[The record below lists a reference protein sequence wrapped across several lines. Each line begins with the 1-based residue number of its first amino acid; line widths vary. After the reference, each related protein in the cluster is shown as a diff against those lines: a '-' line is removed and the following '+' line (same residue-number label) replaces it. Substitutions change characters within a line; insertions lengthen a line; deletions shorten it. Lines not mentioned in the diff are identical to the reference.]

1 MIFDLSEWVV
11 SGNGG
16 PLFLFLESH
25 LADLNVDR
33 QNESAAPA
41 EEAAMLDTHLVAA
54 SGQPRKI
61 FQLIAPSAN
70 AAGYEIVRVR
80 YGLHDG
86 HTLQIMAERPDGKMN
101 VSGCEEL
108 SGILSA
114 ILDVEDP
121 ISGEYNLE
129 VSSPGIDRPLTRP
142 KDFERWAGFEA
153 KLEMIEAIDGRKRF
167 RGDLQGFEDDE
178 VLIQYQIDGIAEP
191 QVIGLPFRLISEAK
205 LVMSDDLI
213 TESLKRRDRDAPAP
227 SDGE

>member
-1 MIFDLSEWVV
+1 M
-11 SGNGG
+11 SGY
-16 PLFLFLESH
+16 LEALVQDEKMS
-25 LADLNVDR
+25 R
-33 QNESAAPA
+33 AAPSN
-41 EEAAMLDTHLVAA
+41 EEQAAPTSHTSATDIALDVLDTHLVAG

-61 FQLIAPSAN
+61 LELIAPSAL
-70 AAGYEIVRVR
+70 AANFEIVRVR

-86 HTLQIMAERPDGKMN
+86 HTLQIMAERPDGNIN
-101 VSGCEEL
+101 VAGCEEL
-108 SGILSA
+108 SAILSA

-153 KLEMIEAIDGRKRF
+153 KLELNEAIDGRKRF
-167 RGDLQGFEDDE
+167 RGVLQGFEDGE
-178 VLIQYQIDGIAEP
+178 VLIEHQVEGESEVQI
-191 QVIGLPFRLISEAK
+191 IGLDLRQISEAK
-205 LVMSDDLI
+205 LTMSDDLI

>member
-1 MIFDLSEWVV
+1 MSSSWVGSTSPKSDALDLI
-11 SGNGG
+11 
-16 PLFLFLESH
+16 
-25 LADLNVDR
+25 
-33 QNESAAPA
+33 
-41 EEAAMLDTHLVAA
+41 LDTHLVAGH
-54 SGQPRKI
+54 GQPRKI
-61 FQLIAPSAN
+61 FDLLSPSAT
-70 AAGYEIVRVR
+70 AANFEIVRVR

-101 VSGCEEL
+101 VAGCEEL
-108 SGILSA
+108 SNLISA

-153 KLEMIEAIDGRKRF
+153 KIELSEAIDGRKRF
-167 RGDLQGFEDDE
+167 RGNLQGFEDGE
-178 VLIQYQIDGIAEP
+178 VLIEHQVEGQSEVQI
-191 QVIGLPFRLISEAK
+191 IGLDFASIAEAK

-213 TESLKRRDRDAPAP
+213 TESLKRRDRDDPTP

>member
-1 MIFDLSEWVV
+1 MS
-11 SGNGG
+11 S
-16 PLFLFLESH
+16 PLVGSTSLE
-25 LADLNVDR
+25 N
-33 QNESAAPA
+33 SAL
-41 EEAAMLDTHLVAA
+41 EDILDTHLVAGH
-54 SGQPRKI
+54 GQPRKI
-61 FQLIAPSAN
+61 FDLLSPSAR
-70 AAGYEIVRVR
+70 AANFEIVRVR

-101 VSGCEEL
+101 VAGCEEL
-108 SGILSA
+108 SNLISA

-153 KLEMIEAIDGRKRF
+153 KLELSEAIDGRKRF
-167 RGDLQGFEDDE
+167 RGNLQGFEDGE
-178 VLIQYQIDGIAEP
+178 VLIEHQVEGQSDVQI
-191 QVIGLPFRLISEAK
+191 IGLDFASIAEAK

-213 TESLKRRDRDAPAP
+213 TESLKRRDRDDPTP

>member
-1 MIFDLSEWVV
+1 MSGYLEALTQDEQISDEQAAPV
-11 SGNGG
+11 S
-16 PLFLFLESH
+16 
-25 LADLNVDR
+25 
-33 QNESAAPA
+33 NESSNVAAP
-41 EEAAMLDTHLVAA
+41 EVLDTHLVAGA
-54 SGQPRKI
+54 GQPRKI
-61 FQLIAPSAN
+61 LELIAPSAL
-70 AAGYEIVRVR
+70 AANFEIVRVR

-86 HTLQIMAERPDGKMN
+86 HTLQIMAERPDGTMN

-153 KLEMIEAIDGRKRF
+153 KLELNEAIEGRKRF
-167 RGDLQGFEDDE
+167 RGILHGFEDGE
-178 VLIQYQIDGIAEP
+178 VLIEHQVEGESEV
-191 QVIGLPFRLISEAK
+191 QVIGLDFRQISEAK
-205 LVMSDDLI
+205 LTMSDDLI

>member
-1 MIFDLSEWVV
+1 MQRSLARGSASET
-11 SGNGG
+11 G
-16 PLFLFLESH
+16 
-25 LADLNVDR
+25 
-33 QNESAAPA
+33 AP
-41 EEAAMLDTHLVAA
+41 EDILDTHLVAGH
-54 SGQPRKI
+54 GQPRKI
-61 FQLIAPSAN
+61 FDLLSPSAR
-70 AAGYEIVRVR
+70 AANFEIVRVR

-101 VSGCEEL
+101 VAGCEEL
-108 SGILSA
+108 SNLISA

-153 KLEMIEAIDGRKRF
+153 KLELSEAIEGRKRF
-167 RGDLQGFEDDE
+167 RGNLQGFEDGE
-178 VLIQYQIDGIAEP
+178 VLIEHQVEGQSDVQI
-191 QVIGLPFRLISEAK
+191 IGLDFASIAEAK

-213 TESLKRRDRDAPAP
+213 TESLKRRDRDDPTP

>member
-1 MIFDLSEWVV
+1 MSSPLVGSLSAE
-11 SGNGG
+11 ND
-16 PLFLFLESH
+16 
-25 LADLNVDR
+25 ALN
-33 QNESAAPA
+33 NI
-41 EEAAMLDTHLVAA
+41 LDTHLVAGH
-54 SGQPRKI
+54 GQPRKI
-61 FQLIAPSAN
+61 FELLSPSAS
-70 AAGYEIVRVR
+70 AANFEIVRVR

-101 VSGCEEL
+101 VAGCEEL
-108 SGILSA
+108 SGLISA

-153 KLEMIEAIDGRKRF
+153 KLELSEAVDGRKRF
-167 RGDLQGFEDDE
+167 RGNLQGFEDGE
-178 VLIQYQIDGIAEP
+178 VLIEYQVEGQSDVQI
-191 QVIGLPFRLISEAK
+191 IGLNFASIAEAK

-213 TESLKRRDRDAPAP
+213 TESLKRRDRDDPTP

>member
-1 MIFDLSEWVV
+1 MAGS
-11 SGNGG
+11 
-16 PLFLFLESH
+16 
-25 LADLNVDR
+25 NVDR
-33 QNESAAPA
+33 QDGSATPTD
-41 EEAAMLDTHLVAA
+41 EAATLDTHLVAA
-54 SGQPRKI
+54 SGQPRRI
-61 FQLIAPSAN
+61 LQLIAPPAHGAN
-70 AAGYEIVRVR
+70 FEIVRVR

-86 HTLQIMAERPDGKMN
+86 HTLQIMAERPDGTMN
-101 VSGCEEL
+101 VAGCEEL
-108 SGILSA
+108 SGLLSA

-121 ISGEYNLE
+121 IAGEYNLE

-153 KLEMIEAIDGRKRF
+153 KLELNEAIDGRKRF
-167 RGDLQGFEDDE
+167 RGDLQGFEDGE
-178 VLIQYQIDGIAEP
+178 VLIEHQIEGFAEP